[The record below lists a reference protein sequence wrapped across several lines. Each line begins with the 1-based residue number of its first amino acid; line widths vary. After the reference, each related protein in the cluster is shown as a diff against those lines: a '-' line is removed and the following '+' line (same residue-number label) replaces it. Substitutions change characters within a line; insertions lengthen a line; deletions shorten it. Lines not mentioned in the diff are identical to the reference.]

1 MKATK
6 ILLAFAVLISGAAIA
21 ADNHD
26 TKPLH
31 GGVVAQAKDV
41 DYELVSGADKL
52 QLYVRDHGK
61 PADVAGMAAKVTL
74 LTGTEKQ
81 DVRKRSANYVFPQSV

>member
-6 ILLAFAVLISGAAIA
+6 LLLALTVFISGAAIA

-41 DYELVSGADKL
+41 DYELVSGTDKL
-52 QLYVRDHGK
+52 QL
-61 PADVAGMAAKVTL
+61 
-74 LTGTEKQ
+74 
-81 DVRKRSANYVFPQSV
+81 